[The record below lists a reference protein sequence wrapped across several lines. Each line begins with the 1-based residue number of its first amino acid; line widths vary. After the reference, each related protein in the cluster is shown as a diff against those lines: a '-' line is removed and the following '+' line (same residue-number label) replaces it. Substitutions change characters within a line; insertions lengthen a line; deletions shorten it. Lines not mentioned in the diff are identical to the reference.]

1 MNSLVSSH
9 AHATHA
15 SLHFHHVIV
24 KCFTNLGVFL
34 AVHKE
39 CSLKI
44 FVLVLLSSCKEDLV
58 HRFCLL
64 NHHFND
70 HLHLSFLS
78 CWLFGGHG
86 GLSFLHSFDLDLR
99 CSLQVLK
106 SFFFGQLWRLAI
118 HLGACKFTLLRG
130 HHLLCILGVLRHL
143 LVTSC
148 ESLLVEVCRGN
159 C

>member
-1 MNSLVSSH
+1 VSSH

-99 CSLQVLK
+99 RCFQVLK
-106 SFFFGQLWRLAI
+106 SFFFWTALEARHPSWGLQVYLAARPSLVVHI
-118 HLGACKFTLLRG
+118 GGAATSPSD
-130 HHLLCILGVLRHL
+130 VLRKLARRGLPRQL
-143 LVTSC
+143 LI
-148 ESLLVEVCRGN
+148 
-159 C
+159 